1 MYRRFGNSEFFCG
14 GTDGRIM
21 LDDILAEDN
30 GTVLGIRFWCKL
42 HYSHSNA
49 NLWLCYLYAFGNGK
63 MNGWRV
69 GKWKYGSAKMSSAA
83 RRALFGRVGA
93 GVSCGNTFFGFE
105 SDIVIYTKHHLKFRK
120 NQADNLGYM

>member
-1 MYRRFGNSEFFCG
+1 
-14 GTDGRIM
+14 
-21 LDDILAEDN
+21 
-30 GTVLGIRFWCKL
+30 
-42 HYSHSNA
+42 
-49 NLWLCYLYAFGNGK
+49 

-105 SDIVIYTKHHLKFRK
+105 SDIVIYTKHHLKFGK
-120 NQADNLGYM
+120 NQAGDLGYM